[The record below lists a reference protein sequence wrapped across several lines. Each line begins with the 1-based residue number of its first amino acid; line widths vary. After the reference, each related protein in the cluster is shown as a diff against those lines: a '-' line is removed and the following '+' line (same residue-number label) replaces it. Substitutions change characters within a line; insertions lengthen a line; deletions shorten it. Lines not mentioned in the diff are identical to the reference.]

1 MKKLN
6 KKEIKSYSSQ
16 ILKTCKLWG
25 YDGEDESFE
34 NFFDDEKVFYF
45 IPCYKK
51 GVESCVDDEE
61 LEEFIE
67 EFGLI
72 VDEIIR
78 EANDNNIKVEVSTE
92 EIEKFVNDRDNWQ
105 KFKSLQNEKAKLS
118 ETLLSKNPKLAL
130 KIESSDKNEREKGA

>member
-6 KKEIKSYSSQ
+6 KKEIKSYSNQ

-25 YDGEDESFE
+25 YNGEDESFE
-34 NFFDDEKVFYF
+34 NFFDDEKAFYF

-67 EFGLI
+67 SFGEI

-78 EANDNNIKVEVSTE
+78 EANDNDVEVDLTTE
-92 EIEKFVNDRDNWQ
+92 EIENFANENYDSLGEYIVEKKDPDPELLINWVINNCDKQTKEKFLNW
-105 KFKSLQNEKAKLS
+105 
-118 ETLLSKNPKLAL
+118 TLK
-130 KIESSDKNEREKGA
+130 

>member
-6 KKEIKSYSSQ
+6 KNEIKSYSNQ

-34 NFFDDEKVFYF
+34 NFFDDEKAFYF
-45 IPCYKK
+45 IPCYKE

-61 LEEFIE
+61 LEDFIGR
-67 EFGLI
+67 FGLI

-78 EANDNNIKVEVSTE
+78 EANDNNIKVEISTE
-92 EIEKFVNDRDNWQ
+92 EIEKFTKENYN
-105 KFKSLQNEKAKLS
+105 SLGEYIAEKADSDPQVIIDWILDNCDKQTK
-118 ETLLSKNPKLAL
+118 EKFL
-130 KIESSDKNEREKGA
+130 KWVIE

>member
-6 KKEIKSYSSQ
+6 KKEIKSYSKE
-16 ILKTCKLWG
+16 ILKICKLWG
-25 YDGEDESFE
+25 YNGEDERFE
-34 NFFDDEKVFYF
+34 NFFDDEKAFYF

-72 VDEIIR
+72 VDEIIF
-78 EANDNNIKVEVSTE
+78 EANNKDVEVEVTLE
-92 EIEKFVNDRDNWQ
+92 EAENFAKENHDSLGKYFAIRLDADSEDVINWLLDNCDKQTKEKF
-105 KFKSLQNEKAKLS
+105 
-118 ETLLSKNPKLAL
+118 L
-130 KIESSDKNEREKGA
+130 KWVLE

>member
-6 KKEIKSYSSQ
+6 KKEIKSYSNQ

-25 YDGEDESFE
+25 YNGEDERFE
-34 NFFDDEKVFYF
+34 NFFDDDEAFNF

-51 GVESCVDDEE
+51 GIESCVDDEE

-72 VDEIIR
+72 VDEIIF
-78 EANDNNIKVEVSTE
+78 EANKNDVEVEVSTE
-92 EIEKFVNDRDNWQ
+92 EIEAFANEHHKGLGEYIAIRTDSDSEDIINWVLDNCDKQTKEKFLNW
-105 KFKSLQNEKAKLS
+105 A
-118 ETLLSKNPKLAL
+118 
-130 KIESSDKNEREKGA
+130 IE

>member
-1 MKKLN
+1 MKRLN
-6 KKEIKSYSSQ
+6 KKEIKAYSNQ

-34 NFFDDEKVFYF
+34 NFFDDEKAFYF

-51 GVESCVDDEE
+51 DVESCVDDEE

-67 EFGLI
+67 EFGLV

-78 EANDNNIKVEVSTE
+78 EANDNNTEVEITLE
-92 EIEKFVNDRDNWQ
+92 DAEKFAKENYN
-105 KFKSLQNEKAKLS
+105 SLGEYIAEKADSDPQVIIDWIFDNCDKQTK
-118 ETLLSKNPKLAL
+118 EKFL
-130 KIESSDKNEREKGA
+130 KWVIE

>member
-6 KKEIKSYSSQ
+6 KKEIKSYSNQ

-25 YDGEDESFE
+25 YDGTDESFE
-34 NFFDDEKVFYF
+34 NFFDDEKAFYF
-45 IPCYKK
+45 IPCYKE

-72 VDEIIR
+72 VDEIIF
-78 EANDNNIKVEVSTE
+78 EANKNDIEVEVSTE
-92 EIEKFVNDRDNWQ
+92 EIEAFANEYHNSLGDYIVYKIDPDPEDIINWILDNCDKQTKEKF
-105 KFKSLQNEKAKLS
+105 
-118 ETLLSKNPKLAL
+118 L
-130 KIESSDKNEREKGA
+130 KWVVE

>member
-6 KKEIKSYSSQ
+6 KKEIKSYSNQ

-25 YDGEDESFE
+25 YDSEEERFE
-34 NFFDDEKVFYF
+34 NFFDDDEAFNF

-67 EFGLI
+67 SFGEI

-78 EANDNNIKVEVSTE
+78 EANENDVEVEVSTE
-92 EIEKFVNDRDNWQ
+92 EIENFANEYHKGLGEYIAIRTENDLEDIINWVLDNCDKQTKEKF
-105 KFKSLQNEKAKLS
+105 
-118 ETLLSKNPKLAL
+118 L
-130 KIESSDKNEREKGA
+130 KWVIE